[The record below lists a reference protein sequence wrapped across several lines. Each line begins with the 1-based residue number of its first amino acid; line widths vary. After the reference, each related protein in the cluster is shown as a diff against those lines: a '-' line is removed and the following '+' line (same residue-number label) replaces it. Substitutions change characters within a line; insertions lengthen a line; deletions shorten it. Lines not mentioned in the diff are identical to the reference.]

1 VFDPQDELSLSD
13 LRARAEAEEASI
25 VVYNDTDIA
34 GLAGQTRDWLISRQ
48 VSVTAVGNTQ
58 TPSNTVT
65 IIRDYTGKIW
75 TARYLAALMGLP
87 PERVQPGADGA
98 TTEDVMVVAGPDV
111 QALLN
116 GQ

>member
-1 VFDPQDELSLSD
+1 M
-13 LRARAEAEEASI
+13 
-25 VVYNDTDIA
+25 
-34 GLAGQTRDWLISRQ
+34 AGQTRDWLISRQ
-48 VSVTAVGNTQ
+48 VSVTAVGNTPA
-58 TPSNTVT
+58 PSNTFT

-98 TTEDVMVVAGPDV
+98 TTEDVMVVVGPDV
-111 QALLN
+111 QTLLN